1 MSTTLVWF
9 VPAILLM
16 GLGLSLDQAG
26 NLTGTWQ
33 LNVEKS
39 HWGEMRR
46 PTSVV
51 IVIDHNEPTLH
62 YSGSIVYANEDTRD
76 FAFDG
81 AIDGKAYPMTRSFGK
96 GKAVLR
102 RVGPARNSIRRSRP
116 MTGCMWKVR
125 LRHCRETGG
134 RLPRAEAAD
143 PGRHEELDGDLRTP
157 LSDVLVHGFVIPA
170 FEAP

>member
-102 RVGPARNSIRRSRP
+102 RVGPSQFHSTFATDDGLYVESATTTLSRDGRTLTRELKLQTPEDTKNWTEIYERR
-116 MTGCMWKVR
+116 
-125 LRHCRETGG
+125 
-134 RLPRAEAAD
+134 
-143 PGRHEELDGDLRTP
+143 
-157 LSDVLVHGFVIPA
+157 
-170 FEAP
+170 